1 MPNRRVFLQ
10 TGVVVSTIAM
20 NGVIARSAGA
30 LGERP
35 SVALG
40 RAIYD
45 DRYAEGRRFAA
56 VIGAQSVAT
65 RALDEGDITRFWYE
79 ELDELWRREPV
90 AVAGFTQYGP
100 MFVVE
105 RLAAERGLRLALKVE
120 HRVEPDGTLL
130 HVIAGPSETVALAA
144 QGAAAGADWP
154 GLMAV
159 LACRASAGSA
169 QREIGTVV
177 TAGPPPRLAAAVST
191 PMSPEPSII
200 HYYTPR
206 AVEQGF
212 GAPLEGPLYSWVA
225 ASRRRG

>member
-30 LGERP
+30 LGDRP
-35 SVALG
+35 HVALG

-56 VIGAQSVAT
+56 VVGAQSVAT
-65 RALDEGDITRFWYE
+65 RALDAGDITRFWYE
-79 ELDELWRREPV
+79 ELDGLWRRKPV

-105 RLAAERGLRLALKVE
+105 RLAAERGLHLVLQVE
-120 HRVEPDGTLL
+120 HRVERDGTLR
-130 HVIAGPSETVALAA
+130 HVIVGPGETVALAA
-144 QGAAAGADWP
+144 QGVAAGSDWP

-159 LACRASAGSA
+159 LACRASGDSSP
-169 QREIGTVV
+169 RELGTVV
-177 TAGPPPRLAAAVST
+177 TPGPAPRLAAAVST
-191 PMSPEPSII
+191 PLPPEPSII

-206 AVEQGF
+206 AVEQGY
-212 GAPLEGPLYSWVA
+212 GAPLDGPVYSWVA
-225 ASRRRG
+225 AARRRG